1 VGARDSTSDPQLNAD
16 LRDGMEAVARYHQA
30 VRNQM
35 KKNEKHS
42 AYRTAGK
49 KGIEYV

>member
-1 VGARDSTSDPQLNAD
+1 MGESPNGMPAAD
-16 LRDGMEAVARYHQA
+16 RYHQA

>member
-1 VGARDSTSDPQLNAD
+1 
-16 LRDGMEAVARYHQA
+16 MEAVARYHQA
-30 VRNQM
+30 VRNQK

-49 KGIEYV
+49 KGTEYV